1 MKYLESR
8 MGLHLVVFTVVVL
21 AVAAALIIEGL
32 GFALIVALA
41 CVIVL
46 AIGYPLL
53 VVLAEEHDLP
63 IMRRRS

>member
-1 MKYLESR
+1 MKYLERR
-8 MGLHLVVFTVVVL
+8 MGLHLAVLTIVVALVV
-21 AVAAALIIEGL
+21 AALIVEGI

-63 IMRRRS
+63 ISRRRS

>member
-8 MGLHLVVFTVVVL
+8 MGLHLVVLTVVVL